1 MWNDLHLPPCFI
13 TFNDDSTVSY
23 GLNNQ
28 SDRFRKKK
36 QTKTAKMS
44 EILEQLLVGFVV
56 MEYNHRRM
64 SQFEW

>member
-28 SDRFRKKK
+28 SDRFRKKNPDK
-36 QTKTAKMS
+36 DS
-44 EILEQLLVGFVV
+44 ENEWNIRAIIGGFCGNGMHQL
-56 MEYNHRRM
+56 MQSKKKE
-64 SQFEW
+64 